1 MKSLSEMLPV
11 MTPFTEDP
19 PTKITLLGTGTPTHS
34 LKWQSSGYLIVVADA
49 FLGELRDNG

>member
-1 MKSLSEMLPV
+1 MATIV
-11 MTPFTEDP
+11 
-19 PTKITLLGTGTPTHS
+19 PTHS